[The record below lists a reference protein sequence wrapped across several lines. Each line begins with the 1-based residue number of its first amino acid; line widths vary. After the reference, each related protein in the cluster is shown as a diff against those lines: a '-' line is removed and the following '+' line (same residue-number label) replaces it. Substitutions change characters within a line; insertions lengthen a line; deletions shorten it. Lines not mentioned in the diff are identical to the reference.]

1 MLKKKFYI
9 LLFCD
14 KTSNNIYNSHYL
26 LINKLKKKFKNFL
39 LLNYYYLNNNKS
51 FEKPKKNKIS
61 VNIFEP
67 KTLFDLK
74 KFSKDKDVICILI
87 DNFGTNL
94 PTIKTYFMFK
104 KSNFRLI
111 KLKDTH
117 SINQKDKIILG
128 NLFKSFRYNAN
139 KIIYEWFLIIL
150 RFLKILPKFE
160 IYFLSNKKE
169 FKKMKNNFF
178 KKSLSSFKKIE
189 IINSKTHDSFSK
201 NKNKIDNK
209 YIVLLDDFFDHPSSI
224 KLRGKILD
232 TEIKEHYIL
241 LNKFLKKIKNY
252 FTKEIVICIHPRDDL
267 RKKEKI
273 FKNFKVF
280 QFETQKYIF
289 RSFLIIFFDTSS
301 ILDGIIL
308 RKKMLAIYSNFND
321 DNVKYHIKGYKKKL
335 NIQNQNINN
344 LNFTKNE
351 ILNKSKIP
359 IKNFSHYINSY
370 INTDGKK
377 LGIEKITTLISKI

>member
-14 KTSNNIYNSHYL
+14 KTSNNIYNSHHL
-26 LINKLKKKFKNFL
+26 LINELKKKFKNFL
-39 LLNYYYLNNNKS
+39 LLNYYYLNNDKKN
-51 FEKPKKNKIS
+51 FEKTKKNKTSIS
-61 VNIFEP
+61 IFEP
-67 KTLFDLK
+67 KTFFELK
-74 KFSKDKDVICILI
+74 KFSIDKDVICILI

-94 PTIKTYFMFK
+94 PTVKTFFIFK
-104 KSNFRLI
+104 KTNFKLI
-111 KLKDTH
+111 KLKDVH

-128 NLFKSFRYNAN
+128 NLFKSFKYNAN
-139 KIIYEWFLIIL
+139 KIIYEWFLVFL

-169 FKKMKNNFF
+169 FEKMKNNFF
-178 KKSLSSFKKIE
+178 KRNFGSFKKIVT
-189 IINSKTHDSFSK
+189 INSNTHDSFTK

-267 RKKEKI
+267 RKKK
-273 FKNFKVF
+273 
-280 QFETQKYIF
+280 
-289 RSFLIIFFDTSS
+289 
-301 ILDGIIL
+301 
-308 RKKMLAIYSNFND
+308 
-321 DNVKYHIKGYKKKL
+321 
-335 NIQNQNINN
+335 NIQK
-344 LNFTKNE
+344 F
-351 ILNKSKIP
+351 
-359 IKNFSHYINSY
+359 
-370 INTDGKK
+370 
-377 LGIEKITTLISKI
+377 

>member
-14 KTSNNIYNSHYL
+14 KTSSNIYNSHYL
-26 LINKLKKKFKNFL
+26 LINRLKKKFKNFL
-39 LLNYYYLNNNKS
+39 LLNYYYLNCNKN
-51 FEKPKKNKIS
+51 FEKPKKNKIP

-67 KTLFDLK
+67 KTFFDLK
-74 KFSKDKDVICILI
+74 EFSKDKDVICILI

-94 PTIKTYFMFK
+94 PAIKTYFMFK
-104 KSNFRLI
+104 KANFRLI

-160 IYFLSNKKE
+160 IYFLSNKEE
-169 FKKMKNNFF
+169 FKKIKKNFF
-178 KKSLSSFKKIE
+178 IRSFGSFKKIE
-189 IINSKTHDSFSK
+189 TINSKTHDSFTK

-241 LNKFLKKIKNY
+241 LNKFLKKIEDY

-267 RKKEKI
+267 KKKKKI

-289 RSFLIIFFDTSS
+289 RSFLILFFDTSS
-301 ILDGIIL
+301 ILDGILL

-335 NIQNQNINN
+335 NIQNKDISN
-344 LNFTKNE
+344 LNFTKRE
-351 ILNKSKIP
+351 IINKSKIP
-359 IKNFSHYINSY
+359 IRNFSQYINSY
-370 INTDGKK
+370 INTNGKK
-377 LGIEKITTLISKI
+377 LGIEKITTLISKM

>member
-1 MLKKKFYI
+1 M
-9 LLFCD
+9 
-14 KTSNNIYNSHYL
+14 
-26 LINKLKKKFKNFL
+26 
-39 LLNYYYLNNNKS
+39 
-51 FEKPKKNKIS
+51 
-61 VNIFEP
+61 
-67 KTLFDLK
+67 
-74 KFSKDKDVICILI
+74 
-87 DNFGTNL
+87 
-94 PTIKTYFMFK
+94 
-104 KSNFRLI
+104 I
-111 KLKDTH
+111 KLKDVH

-128 NLFKSFRYNAN
+128 NLFKSFKYNAN
-139 KIIYEWFLIIL
+139 KIIYEWFLVFL

-241 LNKFLKKIKNY
+241 LNKFLKKIKN
-252 FTKEIVICIHPRDDL
+252 FFKKEIVICIHPRDNL
-267 RKKEKI
+267 KKKKKI

-289 RSFLIIFFDTSS
+289 RSFLILFFDTSS
-301 ILDGIIL
+301 ILDGILL

-335 NIQNQNINN
+335 NIQNQNIND
-344 LNFTKNE
+344 LNFSKKE

-359 IKNFSHYINSY
+359 IQNFSNYINSY
-370 INTDGKK
+370 INTDGKR
-377 LGIEKITTLISKI
+377 LGIEKITTLVSKI